1 MKNRGMVVALALT
14 LIAVALPV
22 LGQTAKES
30 EIHQLLVDKLGPGA
44 EGIRVTVD
52 RSKAIL
58 TGDVPARSIQEIAEE
73 VVLSVDGMSSVDNE
87 VRVTPPIDETLQPR
101 LEREAADAELESRV
115 KKDLYSE
122 IGSRARRIEVEASD
136 GVVSLRGKV
145 PDDARK
151 KIALDTAAKIKGV
164 TQVIDLIKVK

>member
-1 MKNRGMVVALALT
+1 MVVAVALT
-14 LIAVALPV
+14 LIAVAFPV

-30 EIHQLLVDKLGPGA
+30 EIHQLLVEKQGPGA
-44 EGIRVTVD
+44 EGIRITVD

-58 TGDVPARSIQEIAEE
+58 TGDVPARAIQELAEE
-73 VVLSVDGMSSVDNE
+73 VVLSVDGIHSVDNQ
-87 VRVTPPIDETLQPR
+87 VRVTPSVDGSIPPK

-115 KKDLYSE
+115 KKQLYSE
-122 IGSRARRIEVEASD
+122 IGSRARRIEVEAVD

-151 KIALDTAAKIKGV
+151 KIALDTVAKTKGV
-164 TQVIDLIKVK
+164 TQVIDLIKVKG